1 MSKRKITDD
10 IKQMID
16 DQISELIES
25 TNKRLKQ
32 IENNYNSFLSI
43 LTDKQIFRIFDECNY
58 NMINNIISNKTNFD
72 INIVFFGKTFLFDA
86 CYNGHNEVVRIL
98 LAQSATDV
106 NLGVTNY
113 CNTSF
118 IHATINGH
126 ETTDIGSTPLIVAC
140 EKGHCEVVELL
151 LAHPKTDVNKTMS
164 VNGSTPLTMACWKGH
179 YKVVELLLAHPMT
192 DVNKTMTMTNS
203 WDLECQATGATPL
216 IIACKE
222 GHERVVQL
230 LLSHPKTKV
239 NQATTDD
246 YGFSPF
252 FCACF
257 FINNGVVKLLLDHP
271 KTDVNQVRKFDGQT
285 PLCSACEYLN
295 QFVGKSANEYANLR
309 ANALETVQLLLTH
322 PNTNV
327 NQANTIGD
335 TPLDITFNNH
345 YGGNAAVKLLL
356 SDSRTIRI
364 RPTNPIRIEVYDR
377 ELRNVKSIRRAKFR
391 GLIRAAIVFKRM
403 QLRAALKVY
412 APGGAGFQA
421 ASASFTAA
429 IDR

>member
-1 MSKRKITDD
+1 MTKRKITDN

-16 DQISELIES
+16 DKISKIIES
-25 TNKRLKQ
+25 TDKRLKQ

-43 LTDKQIFRIFDECNY
+43 LTDGQIFKIFYDRNY

-72 INIVFFGKTFLFDA
+72 INIVFNEKTLLFNA

-98 LAQSATDV
+98 LTHSATDV

-113 CNTSF
+113 CNISF
-118 IHATINGH
+118 IHPYLGH

-151 LAHPKTDVNKTMS
+151 LAHPETDVNKTMS

-179 YKVVELLLAHPMT
+179 NKVVELLLAHPMT

-230 LLSHPKTKV
+230 LLSNPETKV
-239 NQATTDD
+239 NQVTTDD

-257 FINNGVVKLLLDHP
+257 YTNNGVVKLLLDHP

-295 QFVGKSANEYANLR
+295 QFVDKFANEG
-309 ANALETVQLLLTH
+309 ANALETVRLLLTH

-364 RPTNPIRIEVYDR
+364 RPTDSSCFEVYDR

-391 GLIRAAIVFKRM
+391 GLVRAAIVFRRM
-403 QLRAALKVY
+403 RLRAAKKVY

-421 ASASFTAA
+421 AAESFNAA
-429 IDR
+429 I

>member
-1 MSKRKITDD
+1 MTKRKITDN

-16 DQISELIES
+16 DKISKIIES
-25 TNKRLKQ
+25 TDKRLKQ
-32 IENNYNSFLSI
+32 IENNYNSFLTI
-43 LTDKQIFRIFDECNY
+43 LTDEQIFKIFYDRNY

-72 INIVFFGKTFLFDA
+72 INIVFNEKTLLFNA

-98 LAQSATDV
+98 LTHSATDV

-113 CNTSF
+113 CNISF
-118 IHATINGH
+118 IHPYLGH

-151 LAHPKTDVNKTMS
+151 LAHTKTDVNKTMS

-179 YKVVELLLAHPMT
+179 NKVVELLLAHPMT

-216 IIACKE
+216 IIACTE

-230 LLSHPKTKV
+230 LLSHPETKV
-239 NQATTDD
+239 NQATTDY
-246 YGFSPF
+246 YGIPPF
-252 FCACF
+252 FCACWF
-257 FINNGVVKLLLDHP
+257 SYNGVARLLLEHP
-271 KTDVNQVRKFDGQT
+271 ETDVNQPRNSDGAT
-285 PLCSACEYLN
+285 PLYIACE
-295 QFVGKSANEYANLR
+295 FAHESVGAM
-309 ANALETVQLLLTH
+309 ETVRLLLAH

-327 NQANTIGD
+327 NQARTDGD
-335 TPLDITFNNH
+335 TPLCVACH
-345 YGGNAAVKLLL
+345 SLQGESEAVKLLL

-364 RPTNPIRIEVYDR
+364 RPTDPPIRIEVYDR

-391 GLIRAAIVFKRM
+391 GLVWATIVFKRIRI
-403 QLRAALKVY
+403 RAALKVY
-412 APGGAGFQA
+412 APGGAGFHA
-421 ASASFTAA
+421 ASASFAAA